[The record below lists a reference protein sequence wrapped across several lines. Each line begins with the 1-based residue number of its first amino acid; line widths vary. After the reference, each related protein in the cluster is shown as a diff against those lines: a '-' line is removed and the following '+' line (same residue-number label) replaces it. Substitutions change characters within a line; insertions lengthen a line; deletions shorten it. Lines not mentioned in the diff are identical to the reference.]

1 MAGFTVGY
9 PFPTPVLP
17 NLNGFDVKKTPTYDS
32 LVAQSVSGREVSS
45 PRQAYPLWE
54 FDLTYEILRD
64 PTQNQNPYLQYAG
77 QTEFQSILDMF
88 LACSGQFGRFFY
100 NDLSDNSRL
109 GQAIGIGDAA
119 TTSFRL
125 VRTWG
130 SGSLS
135 FAEPIGGI
143 NLTQAIVVYLNG
155 TPTTGYALDSMGQNI
170 VFASAP
176 GSGVAITMDFY
187 FYYFCRFLND
197 IVDFEQFYANLWMMK
212 SFKFRSV
219 KI

>member
-32 LVAQSVSGREVSS
+32 LVAQSVSGRELSS

-64 PTQNQNPYLQYAG
+64 PTQNQNPYAQYTG
-77 QTEFQSILDMF
+77 QIEFQQILDMF
-88 LACSGQFGRFFY
+88 LACSGQFGRFFF
-100 NDLSDNSRL
+100 NDLSDNSRSA
-109 GQAIGIGDAA
+109 QFIGISDG
-119 TTSFRL
+119 TTTTYRL
-125 VRTWG
+125 SRTWG

-135 FAEPIGGI
+135 FVEPVGGI
-143 NLTQAIVVYLNG
+143 NLNMPFVVYLNG
-155 TPTTGYALDSMGQNI
+155 TPTGAFGFDEKGQNLI
-170 VFASAP
+170 LSSAP
-176 GSGVAITMDFY
+176 TSGVVITMDYY

-197 IVDFEQFYANLWMMK
+197 ITDFEQFYANLWMMK